1 MQNVEDFFSWIP
13 SQSSLAFLSELTR
26 DFQDAEVFFVG
37 GALRDWMLH
46 KQMDQVDFDL
56 VIRKIPLEQLIEW
69 LQKRGSV
76 DVVGK
81 TFGVLKFRPR
91 LELPLLTKE
100 RAGGE
105 VCIDIALPRTEQS
118 TSQSQGGYRDISV
131 QSDENLPI
139 EDDLSRRDFTVNAM
153 ALNYQTHEL
162 IDPFGGK
169 QDLEKRILCA
179 VGDPTKRFKEDLTRI
194 LRGLRFACSLDF
206 DIEQNTLVSM
216 KALAPELNQLR
227 PRPLPLEKD
236 ETEGVCYVVARET
249 IGDELSKA
257 FFANPSRTVQLLQEL
272 SALEELFPSVWRHVQ
287 VDAHYLEP
295 VTRSKPGQLE
305 HTIILLLRELTI
317 DEARTTLSFSGLD
330 TIDKQSPR
338 RLDVEHILWMI
349 QRLQQHF
356 TPQNIAV
363 MRASHF
369 EKQFLGARGTQHMA
383 ILEHLGH
390 QTVVDAAKKRRETI
404 CTNWNCDD
412 TEPIPS
418 LVSGDDVLRQGIPA
432 GARIREILELIRDQQ
447 LDGHILTREAAIRF
461 IKQQME

>member
-1 MQNVEDFFSWIP
+1 MQNVEDFFSLIQ
-13 SQSSLAFLSELTR
+13 SQSSLAFLSELTHDFR
-26 DFQDAEVFFVG
+26 DVEVFFVG
-37 GALRDWMLH
+37 GAPRDWMLH
-46 KQMDQVDFDL
+46 RQMDHVDFDL

-69 LQKRGSV
+69 LQKHGSV

-91 LELPLLTKE
+91 LEPPLLMKE

-118 TSQSQGGYRDISV
+118 TPQSQGGYRDISV

-153 ALNYQTHEL
+153 ALRYHTHEL
-162 IDPFGGK
+162 IDPFGGV
-169 QDLEKRILCA
+169 QDLEKRVLRA
-179 VGDPTKRFKEDLTRI
+179 VGDPTLRFKEDLTRI
-194 LRGLRFACSLDF
+194 LRGLRLACSLDF

-216 KALAPELNQLR
+216 KALIPELNQLR
-227 PRPLPLEKD
+227 SENGLSR
-236 ETEGVCYVVARET
+236 YVVSRET

-257 FFANPSRTVQLLQEL
+257 FFANPAKTIQLLQEL
-272 SALEELFPSVWRHVQ
+272 GILEELFPSVWRHLH
-287 VDAHYLEP
+287 VDAHYLDP
-295 VTRSKPGQLE
+295 VVRSKPNQLE
-305 HTIILLLRELTI
+305 HTIILLLRGLTV

-349 QRLQQHF
+349 QRLQQHL

-369 EKQFLGARGTQHMA
+369 EKQFLGARGTQHMT
-383 ILEHLGH
+383 LLDHLGH
-390 QTVVDAAKKRRETI
+390 GSVVDAAKKRRETI

-418 LVSGDDVLRQGIPA
+418 LVNGDDVLRQGIPA
-432 GARIREILELIRDQQ
+432 GARVREILELIRDQQ